1 MHVPGIKVMPAT
13 PADAKGLLIGAVR
26 DNNPVMFID
35 DRWCYD
41 NVGEVPD
48 NLEAIELE
56 KAEILRE
63 GSDLS
68 IIAYSYLVDEALK
81 ASSELE
87 GLGISAEVIN
97 LRSIKPWDKDSS
109 KFNKKN
115 KKAIICDTD
124 GLREA
129 WLVKFLP

>member
-1 MHVPGIKVMPAT
+1 MHVPGIKVVMPAMQMQNT
-13 PADAKGLLIGAVR
+13 MIGAVR

-48 NLEAIELE
+48 NLEAIELG

-97 LRSIKPWDKDSS
+97 LDQLSLGIKIWS
-109 KFNKKN
+109 
-115 KKAIICDTD
+115 
-124 GLREA
+124 
-129 WLVKFLP
+129 